1 MRYYE
6 LGKQRRGPAM
16 SLKVA
21 IFGTGEVARKSYLP
35 QLAKCRD
42 ITLSYFNRTREKAVK
57 IAEQYGGWVADSP
70 AELMADEPDTVL
82 VLTRE
87 NQRYDAA
94 MTLLEFKPKRLFF
107 EKPLVAQRDQAN
119 VVEDDF
125 FKAKEILQRAQEQGT
140 ETAMVFNYRFFDQ
153 TRRAKRIIDERD
165 FGCPK
170 HVTGLVHYACWS
182 HCIDL
187 IMHFCGPIAEVTA
200 LRSRDGSS
208 GAYAITAAFRLDND
222 ATGTIIGTN
231 NIHFNLPLYELTF
244 AFAHGRLSTRD
255 LDGDL
260 EVLDYR
266 TNMHEVY
273 GLSRINSR
281 WDQYQAS
288 FGKSLHAYLESIR
301 QGSPPPVPGIA
312 GLYELQFEAALKRSI
327 AQQRP
332 VNLAE
337 EFPIEL
343 PLTTT

>member
-1 MRYYE
+1 M
-6 LGKQRRGPAM
+6 
-16 SLKVA
+16 
-21 IFGTGEVARKSYLP
+21 
-35 QLAKCRD
+35 
-42 ITLSYFNRTREKAVK
+42 
-57 IAEQYGGWVADSP
+57 
-70 AELMADEPDTVL
+70 
-82 VLTRE
+82 
-87 NQRYDAA
+87 
-94 MTLLEFKPKRLFF
+94 
-107 EKPLVAQRDQAN
+107 
-119 VVEDDF
+119 
-125 FKAKEILQRAQEQGT
+125 
-140 ETAMVFNYRFFDQ
+140 
-153 TRRAKRIIDERD
+153 
-165 FGCPK
+165 
-170 HVTGLVHYACWS
+170 TGLVHYACWS